1 MNSNIPSLPDAGYI
15 ESVFAAVERHPM
27 AAALVLLAIIAGW
40 AIHKGKQ

>member
-27 AAALVLLAIIAGW
+27 AATLVLLTLIAAW

>member
-1 MNSNIPSLPDAGYI
+1 MNSKILSFPDAGYI

-27 AAALVLLAIIAGW
+27 AAALVLLALMAGW

>member
-1 MNSNIPSLPDAGYI
+1 MNSNLQHLPDVGYI